1 MQKWLACVMA
11 ALLAAGFPVQAAA
24 EHEMASEALSEREQL
39 VVDIHERAIIGPKVI
54 DLGEEGVLNLPRGMK
69 FIAKDDANKLME
81 MFGNAVSPQ
90 RYGLIFPDSEEELAW
105 WFDLEYTDSGYIKD
119 DDAKDWDV
127 DAMLQSLK
135 EGTEEQNRI
144 RRSKD
149 IAEVEVTG
157 WIQKPAYDDTTH
169 RLVWSVAVQEKN
181 MPSDSEASV
190 NYNTFVLGRKGYINL
205 TLITDTSLIEQYKPL
220 AMQLLNDIEFKP
232 GLRYTDF
239 DSSTDKVAEYG
250 LAALIGGVA
259 AKKLGLF
266 AALGVLLA
274 KFGKVIVLGAAA
286 LIAAVRVFFKRSKP
300 GDEA

>member
-39 VVDIHERAIIGPKVI
+39 FVEIDKRAIIGPKVI

-300 GDEA
+300 GGEA